1 MKERR
6 EYYGHGP
13 FRRAVYIGG
22 VVVRSRGGLGRRRDA
37 DGEQL

>member
-13 FRRAVYIGG
+13 FRRALYIG
-22 VVVRSRGGLGRRRDA
+22 RSSC
-37 DGEQL
+37 